1 MKKIALAVM
10 AAVFTLAGCSKKN
23 VQNAKITKDN
33 LKVGFVYIG
42 SIHDEGYT
50 TAQDK
55 GRLALEAQGIK
66 TMYVEN
72 VPENADCE
80 KVIRDLIDQGC
91 NVIYTT
97 SFGFMDWTIK
107 VAAEFP
113 NVKFGHCSGYKR
125 ADNVSTYFGRMY
137 EARYL
142 AGITAGLKTKS
153 NKIGYVAAFPIPEC
167 IRGINGFARGVQS
180 VNPAAS
186 VEVIWTNTWYDPTV
200 EKQAALE
207 LLNKGCDVIEQHQ
220 DTTAPQIAAEEK
232 GAFCIGYNVATP
244 NAAPK
249 AYLTAPVF
257 NWATFI
263 TDDVQK
269 VLDGTWTS
277 RAYWEGLSSGM
288 VDLAPLSALCAEG
301 TQEKIDA
308 ARKSIEDGSLKI
320 FEGPIFDQSG
330 AEKVPAG
337 TVMTD
342 DEIWNMGW
350 FVKGVNGTIPS
361 N

>member
-10 AAVFTLAGCSKKN
+10 AAVFALAGCSKKN
-23 VQNAKITKDN
+23 VQDAKITKDN

-125 ADNVSTYFGRMY
+125 ADKCFHLLRKNVRSTLPCRNYR
-137 EARYL
+137 RSQD
-142 AGITAGLKTKS
+142 KVKQDR
-153 NKIGYVAAFPIPEC
+153 
-167 IRGINGFARGVQS
+167 IRSS
-180 VNPAAS
+180 VPNP
-186 VEVIWTNTWYDPTV
+186 
-200 EKQAALE
+200 
-207 LLNKGCDVIEQHQ
+207 
-220 DTTAPQIAAEEK
+220 
-232 GAFCIGYNVATP
+232 
-244 NAAPK
+244 
-249 AYLTAPVF
+249 
-257 NWATFI
+257 
-263 TDDVQK
+263 
-269 VLDGTWTS
+269 
-277 RAYWEGLSSGM
+277 
-288 VDLAPLSALCAEG
+288 
-301 TQEKIDA
+301 
-308 ARKSIEDGSLKI
+308 
-320 FEGPIFDQSG
+320 
-330 AEKVPAG
+330 
-337 TVMTD
+337 
-342 DEIWNMGW
+342 
-350 FVKGVNGTIPS
+350 
-361 N
+361 